1 MWLSPFV
8 RRCLCCSNRCRQLLV
23 CDLHILAICLPNS
36 SLYLYESG
44 SFPPRRIVPEPE
56 AGEPPAVDEVPAV
69 AAAAPAEQAAE
80 AAAAAEASPVAEAPV
95 VAELAVAP
103 VHDAAPAEQA
113 AEAAAAADA
122 SPVAEAPVVA
132 ELAVADLLVE
142 PEVPSAAV
150 ADSPSPRKDADDY
163 CEVCGADLS
172 LPDEFSDVCY
182 CVCCSELDGV
192 GEPVAKK
199 LKIGVLEF
207 LPVA

>member
-44 SFPPRRIVPEPE
+44 SFPPRRTVPEPE

-80 AAAAAEASPVAEAPV
+80 AAAAA
-95 VAELAVAP
+95 
-103 VHDAAPAEQA
+103 
-113 AEAAAAADA
+113 DA

-132 ELAVADLLVE
+132 ELAVADLLAE
-142 PEVPSAAV
+142 PEGPSAAV